1 MPQDRPPPL
10 PFPGQ
15 FRFDWQPRK
24 LLWIVVGLVI
34 VFAAFT
40 SVYQVPA
47 NSEAVVQR
55 FGAFHK
61 TTTPGLQFKL
71 PFGIDQRTIVE
82 VQRQQKLEFG
92 YGTIG
97 ASNPFQYSESR
108 NEQEDE
114 KNMVT
119 GDLNLV
125 AIEWVVQYHIADAKK
140 YVFRFREPLK
150 TLRDLSEAVMREMI
164 GDRTVDEALTIG
176 RTEVELNA
184 TTRLSELVTALDM
197 GVKINQV
204 QLRDATVPMAVRDS
218 FQDVNRALQEKQ
230 RLINEAQAEFNRAI
244 PMAEGE
250 AEQKITEAEGYAT
263 KRTNEAEGDANRF
276 NALLAEFKKAPDVT
290 RKRIFLETMGEVLP
304 LIPGKVIID
313 DKAPQFLPM
322 MPLRQSAPAAQTP
335 TTGQ

>member
-1 MPQDRPPPL
+1 MPHEQPPAL

-15 FRFDWQPRK
+15 FRLDWQPRK
-24 LLWIVVGLVI
+24 LLWGLLALLA
-34 VFAAFT
+34 VFGVFS

-55 FGAFHK
+55 FGAFIK
-61 TTTPGLQFKL
+61 TATPGLQFKL
-71 PFGIDQRTIVE
+71 PFGIDHVTIVE

-92 YGTIG
+92 YATQGS
-97 ASNPFQYSESR
+97 SNPFQYSASR
-108 NEQEDE
+108 SEQEDE

-176 RTEVELNA
+176 RTEVELNG

-197 GVKINQV
+197 GIRINQV

-218 FQDVNRALQEKQ
+218 FQDVNRALQEKEK
-230 RLINEAQAEFNRAI
+230 LINEAQAEYNRAI

-276 NALLAEFKKAPDVT
+276 NALLAEFTKAPEVT

-313 DKAPQFLPM
+313 EKAPQFLPM
-322 MPLRQSAPAAQTP
+322 MPLRQNTPTAQTP
-335 TTGQ
+335 AGQ